1 MNNSALHL
9 IIISGMSGSGKST
22 AARAL
27 EDTGFFVVD
36 NLPLVLLKDFLLLNE
51 KKPGSKKFAVVVDV
65 RNRDYLKIFP
75 EVLNDIRGA
84 GHRVDIFFF
93 DASEEVLVRRFS
105 ETRRRHPLISPTGIP
120 DAIEQ
125 ERGLLRELESMA
137 TLVFDSS
144 GLSVHE
150 LRSKVFRCITDDKE
164 WQIPMSVHLQSFGF
178 RYGIPMET
186 DMVVDV
192 RFLTNPY
199 FIEELRP
206 MSGLDSAVRE
216 FVIGQDAYRDFC
228 ERIMSLLDFLL
239 PQYQKENKSYF
250 TISIGCTGGRHRS
263 VSIAE
268 DLFARL
274 AERNIIAEIIHRD
287 VNRGSRP

>member
-1 MNNSALHL
+1 MGSSALHL

-27 EDTGFFVVD
+27 EDAGFFVVD
-36 NLPLVLLKDFLLLNE
+36 NLPLVLLKEFLLLNGR
-51 KKPGSKKFAVVVDV
+51 KPGNHKFAVVVDV
-65 RNRDYLKIFP
+65 RNRDYLKVFP

-105 ETRRRHPLISPTGIP
+105 ETRRRHPLISPGGIP

-137 TLVFDSS
+137 TLTFDSS

-150 LRSKVFRCITDDKE
+150 LRSKVFHCIAGDKE
-164 WQIPMSVHLQSFGF
+164 LRIPMSVHLQSFGY
-178 RYGIPMET
+178 RYGIPIET

-192 RFLTNPY
+192 RFLANPY
-199 FIEELRP
+199 FVEELRP
-206 MSGLDSAVRE
+206 LCGLDTAVSEFVVGQDCYRE
-216 FVIGQDAYRDFC
+216 FI
-228 ERIMSLLDFLL
+228 ERLMSLLEFLL

-268 DLFARL
+268 DLYTRL
-274 AERNIIAEIIHRD
+274 AERKMITEVIHRD
-287 VNRGSRP
+287 VNRGPRP